1 MSKVGK
7 ERVPAGPGGSCLDTT
22 HCPGASPSLGFP
34 SWSQFPSLSNAAEGL
49 PASDLEP
56 RRNAAQPTEPLR
68 LRTPAAGEPPEGQPA
83 GQARSGPR
91 GCARLIPALRP
102 RLDTPRRCYGS
113 AVPPPPPR
121 GGRSGEPGCGGC
133 QGNQGCLLR
142 ARLAL
147 GGASSGVARVPQA
160 LAAERR
166 WSPGGQGRLPGLRP
180 CSIFRIAPVPLDIPA
195 SRLPGL
201 PPKGRGSQGLSNW
214 GRRQL
219 SQHSPNCPAV
229 QCHFF

>member
-113 AVPPPPPR
+113 AVPPPAPPR
-121 GGRSGEPGCGGC
+121 R
-133 QGNQGCLLR
+133 
-142 ARLAL
+142 
-147 GGASSGVARVPQA
+147 
-160 LAAERR
+160 AERR
-166 WSPGGQGRLPGLRP
+166 TWLRGLPRQPGVPPPGEARTGRGLQRRGSCPPGAGGRTQVVPGRPRAPARFEALQYLPNCACPLRH
-180 CSIFRIAPVPLDIPA
+180 SRIPA
-195 SRLPGL
+195 PGA
-201 PPKGRGSQGLSNW
+201 PTQGE
-214 GRRQL
+214 G
-219 SQHSPNCPAV
+219 
-229 QCHFF
+229 

>member
-113 AVPPPPPR
+113 AVPPRPPAA
-121 GGRSGEPGCGGC
+121 GGAE
-133 QGNQGCLLR
+133 N
-142 ARLAL
+142 LAA
-147 GGASSGVARVPQA
+147 GVAKATRGASSGRGSHWAGPP
-160 LAAERR
+160 AAWLVSPRR
-166 WSPGGQGRLPGLRP
+166 WRQNAGGPR
-180 CSIFRIAPVPLDIPA
+180 AA
-195 SRLPGL
+195 
-201 PPKGRGSQGLSNW
+201 KGACQ
-214 GRRQL
+214 
-219 SQHSPNCPAV
+219 V
-229 QCHFF
+229 